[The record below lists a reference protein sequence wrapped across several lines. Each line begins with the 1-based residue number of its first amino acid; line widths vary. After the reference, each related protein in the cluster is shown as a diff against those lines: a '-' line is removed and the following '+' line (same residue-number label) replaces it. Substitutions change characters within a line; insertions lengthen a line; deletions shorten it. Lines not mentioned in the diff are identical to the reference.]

1 MFSVVLPDSQKSWIS
16 KAIFIADKIKETY
29 YDYKEDTTHDRKQ
42 SEDNWYLLS
51 GTPATCAAIG
61 IHHICDQ
68 KPDLL
73 LSGPNYGRNS
83 SSIAALSSGTI
94 AAALEG
100 AGAGVKGIAVSYAFW
115 NRECKDEWVQA
126 ATRITVDLVQHLYD
140 HWDAGVDLYSVNIP
154 LCQELFEGKCQILKT
169 TIHQAQHSCLFQPT
183 SVTPVTEEALRA
195 AEADNR
201 STRVAEELQTG
212 SKTYEF
218 RPRFE
223 DLSQTIDSE
232 EGRLSDT
239 WAIAQKDISVSP
251 LKANFQ
257 HVAFNPKDREIKL

>member
-1 MFSVVLPDSQKSWIS
+1 MVLPDSQKSWIS
-16 KAIFIADKIKETY
+16 KAIFISDKIKETY
-29 YDYKEDTTHDRKQ
+29 YDHKSNTIRAQKQ
-42 SEDNWYLLS
+42 SPDDWYLLD

-73 LSGPNYGRNS
+73 ISGPNYGRNS

-94 AAALEG
+94 AATLEG

-115 NRECKDEWVQA
+115 NKECKEEWVQA
-126 ATRITVDLVQHLYD
+126 ATRITVKLAQHLYD
-140 HWDAGVDLYSVNIP
+140 HWDPDVDLYTINIP
-154 LCQELFEGKCQILKT
+154 LCQELVEGKCQVLKT

-183 SVTPVTEEALRA
+183 NARTMDERELRSA
-195 AEADNR
+195 QSKGE
-201 STRVAEELQTG
+201 STRVEAG
-212 SKTYEF
+212 SESGPKTYEF

-239 WAIAQKDISVSP
+239 WAIAQKHISVSP

-257 HVAFNPKDREIKL
+257 HVAFNPRDREIKL